1 MSEPCVKRRAKYL
14 ACGFTTGFGCILII
28 GYWPVGTDFNIISN
42 SPEETIEF
50 GQRLGSQLKG
60 GEVIAI
66 CGPLSSGKTHLI
78 KGIAAGAGAKDC
90 RDVTSPTF
98 VIVNEYSGDLD
109 IYHIDAYRLNSV
121 AEFEMLGF
129 SDFCLPEAVVLIE
142 WADKVE
148 SALQAIDYIRI
159 ELSHAGKSRRK
170 IHIKNAPEYV
180 VL

>member
-1 MSEPCVKRRAKYL
+1 MNIS
-14 ACGFTTGFGCILII
+14 
-28 GYWPVGTDFNIISN
+28 IISS
-42 SPEETIEF
+42 SPEETIEI
-50 GQRLGSQLKG
+50 GRKIGSQLKG

-78 KGIAAGAGAKDC
+78 KGIAAGAGAKDSKC
-90 RDVTSPTF
+90 VTSPTF
-98 VIVNEYSGDLD
+98 VIVNEYTGRLD

-121 AEFEMLGF
+121 AEFEMIGF
-129 SDFCLPEAVVLIE
+129 DDFCLPHSVVLIE

-159 ELSHAGKSRRK
+159 ELLHAGKSRRK
-170 IHIKNAPEYV
+170 IHITNAPEYM